1 MRHLIITARPSSGPE
16 GLRNLAPGNARGSGV
31 LLLFC
36 TPEGCRNRPDN
47 PTRPRHTLS
56 TYHLSHS
63 LFTLL
68 LLCLFLPTLSAADS
82 VRTLA
87 GAPLTS
93 AFADGPGGAARF
105 ADPVGLALDSVGNV
119 FIADSANHCLRQL
132 TPAGN
137 VTTIAGRA
145 GDYGSNDGGLGI
157 ARFDTPSALAVA
169 RDGTLFISD
178 TGNNTIRRRAAN
190 GTVSTF
196 AGFAG
201 TPGSTNGVGPV
212 ARFNAPL
219 GLALAANGDLFV
231 ADSGNHVIRRIS
243 SGGSVTTFAGGAELW
258 GAADGKGDQARFNGP
273 VGLVFDRAGNLL
285 VADSF
290 NHAIRKITPDGT
302 VTTLAGKLG
311 EDGYADGA
319 AGDARFGAPAELAFD
334 PNGNLFVTDGW
345 YDTLRKIT
353 PNGTVST
360 VAGLVGT
367 EGSADGSYG
376 GARFFNPYGLVAT
389 PTGSL
394 IVSDTYNEL
403 IREVIT
409 PFTLSAKRT
418 ANSPTVIHWES
429 IAGRTYRVLVRDSL
443 STPWQ
448 PLGADLTATGAAAEA
463 TDPAAANARFYQVE
477 RID

>member
-1 MRHLIITARPSSGPE
+1 M
-16 GLRNLAPGNARGSGV
+16 
-31 LLLFC
+31 LFC
-36 TPEGCRNRPDN
+36 TQEGCRNHHPN
-47 PTRPRHTLS
+47 PTRLRHPLPA
-56 TYHLSHS
+56 YRLAQPLLAL
-63 LFTLL
+63 LFLCLL
-68 LLCLFLPTLSAADS
+68 LPSALASDS

-93 AFADGPGGAARF
+93 AFADGPAASARF
-105 ADPVGLALDSVGNV
+105 ADPVGLALDSSGNV

-157 ARFDTPSALAVA
+157 ARFDTPSAIAVA

-201 TPGSTNGVGPV
+201 TPGSTNGVGSV

-231 ADSGNHVIRRIS
+231 ADSGNHVIRRIT

-258 GAADGKGDQARFNGP
+258 GAVDGKGDQARFNGP
-273 VGLVFDRAGNLL
+273 VGLVFDQAGNLL

-290 NHAIRKITPDGT
+290 NHAIRKIAPDGT

-311 EDGYADGA
+311 EDGFADGP
-319 AGDARFGAPAELAFD
+319 AGNARFGAPAELAFD

-353 PNGTVST
+353 PDGTVST

-367 EGSADGSYG
+367 EGSTDGSYG

-409 PFTLSAKRT
+409 PFALSAKRT

-443 STPWQ
+443 AAPWQ
-448 PLGADLTATGAAAEA
+448 PLGTDLTATGAVAEA
-463 TDPAAANARFYQVE
+463 TDTAAVVTRFYQVE

>member
-1 MRHLIITARPSSGPE
+1 MSRPYLIAIV
-16 GLRNLAPGNARGSGV
+16 V
-31 LLLFC
+31 LTGFIS
-36 TPEGCRNRPDN
+36 PVFAD
-47 PTRPRHTLS
+47 
-56 TYHLSHS
+56 
-63 LFTLL
+63 
-68 LLCLFLPTLSAADS
+68 DS

-87 GAPLTS
+87 GAALTS
-93 AFADGPGGAARF
+93 AFADGPAASARF
-105 ADPVGLALDSVGNV
+105 SDPVGLALDSSGNV

-145 GDYGSNDGGLGI
+145 GDYGSDDGGLGI

-178 TGNNTIRRRAAN
+178 TGNNTIRRRAVD
-190 GTVSTF
+190 GTISTF

-201 TPGSTNGVGPV
+201 TPGSTNGVGSV

-219 GLALAANGDLFV
+219 GLALAVNGDLFV
-231 ADSGNHVIRRIS
+231 ADSGNHVIRRIT

-258 GAADGKGDQARFNGP
+258 GAVDGKGDQARFNGP
-273 VGLVFDRAGNLL
+273 VGLVFDKAGNLL

-290 NHAIRKITPDGT
+290 NHSIRKITPDGT

-311 EDGYADGA
+311 EDGFADGPA
-319 AGDARFGAPAELAFD
+319 SDARFGAPAELAFD

-353 PNGTVST
+353 PEGTVST

-367 EGSADGSYG
+367 EGSTDGSYG
-376 GARFFNPYGLVAT
+376 GARFFNPYGIVAT

-403 IREVIT
+403 IREVIA

-418 ANSPTVIHWES
+418 ANSPTVIRWES

-443 STPWQ
+443 SAPWQ
-448 PLGADLTATGAAAEA
+448 PLGADLTATGAASEVS
-463 TDPAAANARFYQVE
+463 DPATVGARFYQVE
-477 RID
+477 RIN

>member
-1 MRHLIITARPSSGPE
+1 MILRPLIA
-16 GLRNLAPGNARGSGV
+16 LLALAGIISPALAS
-31 LLLFC
+31 
-36 TPEGCRNRPDN
+36 
-47 PTRPRHTLS
+47 
-56 TYHLSHS
+56 
-63 LFTLL
+63 
-68 LLCLFLPTLSAADS
+68 DS

-93 AFADGPGGAARF
+93 AFADGPAASARF
-105 ADPVGLALDSVGNV
+105 ADPVGLALDAQGNV

-137 VTTIAGRA
+137 VTTIAGRP
-145 GDYGSNDGGLGI
+145 GDYGSDDGDTGF

-169 RDGTLFISD
+169 QDGTLFVSD
-178 TGNNTIRRRAAN
+178 TGNNTIRRRAPS

-201 TPGSTNGVGPV
+201 SPGSTNGVGSV

-231 ADSGNHVIRRIS
+231 ADSGNHAIRRITTD
-243 SGGSVTTFAGGAELW
+243 GNVTTFAGGLEQW
-258 GAADGKGDQARFNGP
+258 GAADGMGDQARFNGP
-273 VGLVFDRAGNLL
+273 VGLVFDKAGNLI

-290 NHAIRKITPDGT
+290 NHAIRKITSDGT

-311 EDGYADGA
+311 EDGFADGP

-334 PNGNLFVTDGW
+334 PNGNLFLTDGW

-353 PNGTVST
+353 PDGTVST

-367 EGSADGSYG
+367 EGSTDGSYG

-403 IREVIT
+403 IREVIA
-409 PFTLSAKRT
+409 PFTLSAKRM
-418 ANSPTVIHWES
+418 ANSPTIIRWES
-429 IAGRTYRVLVRDSL
+429 IAGRTYRVLVRDLL
-443 STPWQ
+443 SAPWQ

-463 TDPAAANARFYQVE
+463 TDPATANARFYQVE
-477 RID
+477 RRD